1 MFTAQIFAAK
11 SNESKCQW
19 ETWRTDGGNCFCR
32 QMREMAWG
40 TNEGQNIKIKV
51 LRQRPSGEPSKVE
64 RECCHRVAAF

>member
-19 ETWRTDGGNCFCR
+19 ETWRTDGGNCVCR

-51 LRQRPSGEPSKVE
+51 LKGRPSRELSKVGHE
-64 RECCHRVAAF
+64 